1 MVAARSAY
9 SSLGMWASVDAQ
21 QTSPRADIE
30 ASDTNT
36 SVLPGA
42 ALEGRRR
49 RRHAHHPSRV
59 PRPVPSSISS

>member
-30 ASDTNT
+30 ASDTYT
-36 SVLPGA
+36 SLLPGA
-42 ALEGRRR
+42 ALEGR
-49 RRHAHHPSRV
+49 
-59 PRPVPSSISS
+59 